1 MLEELKNRKE
11 IVEELTEILMD
22 FDRKK
27 NKYQT
32 DVYLYYDEETQT
44 AKLDTFV
51 NVGGNSWLDDEH
63 YTIYR
68 DMEHHE
74 NWSDYYCNDGDFAWG
89 LDMSNDDFEKEVI
102 EYLDL
107 DEGDKEDYQIQYID
121 AYNYIKTREDYMD
134 KLIEVYKK
142 SIDEARADYA
152 EQAELIISE
161 WEEET
166 EREEQI
172 KAEGGEAWNKF
183 MGH

>member
-1 MLEELKNRKE
+1 MKELKNHDE
-11 IVEELTEILMD
+11 IVEQLTEMLMEFAKD
-22 FDRKK
+22 C
-27 NKYQT
+27 NQYQT

-102 EYLDL
+102 KYLDL
-107 DEGDKEDYQIQYID
+107 DEDDKEDYQIRYID